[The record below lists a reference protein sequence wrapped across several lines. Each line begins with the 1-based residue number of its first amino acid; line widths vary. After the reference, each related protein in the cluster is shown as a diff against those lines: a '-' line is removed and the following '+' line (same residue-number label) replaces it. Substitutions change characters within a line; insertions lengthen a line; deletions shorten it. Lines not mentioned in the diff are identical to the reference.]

1 MNHKVLYITYDGLL
15 DQLGQSQIL
24 PYLYKLARKNHHLHI
39 VSFEKSI
46 YTEAEIESLKS
57 NLENKNINWD
67 FLRFTSSSKLH
78 GKIWD
83 LIKFFL
89 KVLRLAIKD
98 DFKFIH
104 ARGHVPAIIA
114 FFGNFF
120 SSIDYIFDFRGL
132 WADERIDKG
141 SWDTSKYSHY
151 LQYRAMK
158 FLERKI
164 LEKAEHVVVLSEKVT
179 SEIISI
185 SNNENK
191 NITVIPCC
199 ADYEHFN
206 FNESTNKNEIKKNL
220 GISLDSIVIGY
231 IGSVGKM
238 YRVDKLFEFFEICN
252 IEHQNVEFLFIT
264 NDLKELSVIKDK
276 CLSKLNISKLKSVSS
291 HRNDVPRYLSIVDI
305 GLSFIEPSYARQA
318 ASPTKLA
325 EYFAMGIP
333 VISSIGVGDT
343 EKIIKLIKGGD
354 IINHDN
360 KDELLEAARNINK
373 YKQFDSLSIRNES
386 KKFFDLN
393 HGVERYHMI
402 YKKMFSKYL

>member
-24 PYLYKLARKNHHLHI
+24 PYLYKLAGKNHHLHI

-46 YTEAEIESLKS
+46 YTKAEIESLKS

-89 KVLRLAIKD
+89 KVLRLSIKD

-141 SWDTSKYSHY
+141 SWDTTKYSHY

-164 LEKAEHVVVLSEKVT
+164 LEKAEHVVVLSERVT

-191 NITVIPCC
+191 SITVIPCC

-206 FNESTNKNEIKKNL
+206 FNESTDKN
-220 GISLDSIVIGY
+220 
-231 IGSVGKM
+231 
-238 YRVDKLFEFFEICN
+238 RVDKLFEFFEICN
-252 IEHQNVEFLFIT
+252 FEHQNVEFLFIT
-264 NDLKELSVIKDK
+264 NDLKELSILKDK
-276 CLSKLNISKLKSVSS
+276 CLSKFNISKLKSISS

-305 GLSFIEPSYARQA
+305 GLSCIEPS
-318 ASPTKLA
+318 
-325 EYFAMGIP
+325 
-333 VISSIGVGDT
+333 
-343 EKIIKLIKGGD
+343 
-354 IINHDN
+354 
-360 KDELLEAARNINK
+360 
-373 YKQFDSLSIRNES
+373 
-386 KKFFDLN
+386 
-393 HGVERYHMI
+393 
-402 YKKMFSKYL
+402 

>member
-24 PYLYKLARKNHHLHI
+24 PYLYKLSAKNHHMHI
-39 VSFEKSI
+39 LSFEKSI
-46 YTEAEIESLKS
+46 HTRIEIERLKS
-57 NLENKNINWD
+57 DLKSMNINWD
-67 FLRFTSSSKLH
+67 FLRFTSKPKII

-89 KVLRLAIKD
+89 KTLKLVRKD

-104 ARGHVPAIIA
+104 ARGHVPAMIA
-114 FFGNFF
+114 FFGYFF
-120 SSIDYIFDFRGL
+120 SSTNYIFDFRGL

-141 SWDTSKYSHY
+141 SWDTSKYSHNI
-151 LQYRAMK
+151 QYRAMK
-158 FLERKI
+158 FLERK
-164 LEKAEHVVVLSEKVT
+164 LLQKAEHVVVLSEKVT
-179 SEIISI
+179 NEIISI
-185 SNNENK
+185 CKNPNK

-206 FNESTNKNEIKKNL
+206 FNELKNMNEIKNNL

-252 IEHQNVEFLFIT
+252 LEHQNVEFLFIT
-264 NDLKELSVIKDK
+264 NDLKELSLLKDK
-276 CLSKLNISKLKSVSS
+276 YLSEFGMPKFKSVSS
-291 HRNDVPRYLSIVDI
+291 HRNDVPKYLSIIDI

-333 VISSIGVGDT
+333 VISSSGVGDT
-343 EKIIKLIKGGD
+343 EKIIKLINGGD
-354 IINHDN
+354 IINHDDRN
-360 KDELLEAARNINK
+360 ELLKAAKKIYK
-373 YKQFDSLSIRNES
+373 YKQVDSLSIRSES

-393 HGVERYHMI
+393 HGVEKYHMI
-402 YKKMFSKYL
+402 YKKMSSKYL